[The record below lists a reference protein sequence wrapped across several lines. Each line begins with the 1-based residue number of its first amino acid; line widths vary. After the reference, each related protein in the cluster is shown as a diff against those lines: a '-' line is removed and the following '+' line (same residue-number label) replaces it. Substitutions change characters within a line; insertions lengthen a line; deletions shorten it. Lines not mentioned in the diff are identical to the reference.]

1 VCESLPHEYIDGAL
15 LREMIL
21 AGAAMLERNR
31 ADIDVLNVFP
41 VPDGDTGTNMN
52 MTMVSAVKEISAVN
66 GTVQEVGRALAAG
79 SLRGARGNSGV
90 ILSQIFRGFAR
101 GLEGHDAAGP
111 AEFAQALEEGVKSA
125 YKAVMRPKEGT
136 MLTVA
141 RYSAAQAAERA
152 RAGATVEGV
161 MNAVV
166 ESAEAILAKTPD
178 MLPVLKQAG
187 VVDAGGKGLL
197 YIYMGFR
204 SALLGEAL
212 DVTAAQAEAAPAMH
226 DNAEIVH
233 KDLSEITFGYC
244 TEFFVQ
250 RMHRAVNDSTLD
262 ALRHKLEQLGDSIV
276 VAGDDM
282 LIKVHVHTN
291 DPGKALQLGLDL
303 GELDQVKIDNMR
315 EQNRRITE
323 GEKAPKPYALV
334 AVVMGEGFVEI
345 MKDLNVDKIICCEQT
360 MNPSIEEVYKAVEAT
375 GAEKV
380 FIFPNNKNVFLAAQ
394 QAAEQVVENLGKQ
407 VHVVPTYSIP
417 QGIGGVLA
425 FHPEA
430 SFEENRERIDE
441 AIEQVSSGHIT
452 YAVRDSVMEDKE
464 IKKDDYIGI
473 GNGQLLESDGD
484 LDKVV
489 FGILEKLVQDPDGVI
504 TVYYGQDVEE
514 TDAKALAERI
524 EEKYPD
530 CDVDV
535 YNGGQPL
542 YYYIFS
548 VE

>member
-1 VCESLPHEYIDGAL
+1 LPHEYIDGAL

-21 AGAAMLERNR
+21 AGAAMLERN
-31 ADIDVLNVFP
+31 N
-41 VPDGDTGTNMN
+41 GDTGTNMN

-101 GLEGHDAAGP
+101 GLEGHDTVGP
-111 AEFAQALEEGVKSA
+111 VEFAQALEEGVKSA

-141 RYSAAQAAERA
+141 RYSAAQAIERA

-161 MNAVV
+161 INAV
-166 ESAEAILAKTPD
+166 AKTPD

-212 DVTAAQAEAAPAMH
+212 DVTAAQAQAVPAMH
-226 DNAEIVH
+226 DNAEVVH

-244 TEFFVQ
+244 TEYFVQ

-262 ALRHKLEQLGDSIV
+262 ALRRKLEQLGDSIV

-291 DPGKALQLGLDL
+291 DPGKALQLGLEL

-315 EQNRRITE
+315 EQNRRIKDTE

-360 MNPSIEEVYKAVEAT
+360 MNPSIEEIYRAVEAT

-394 QAAEQVVENLGKQ
+394 QAAEQVAENLGKQ
-407 VHVVPTYSIP
+407 VYVVPTYSIP

-464 IKKDDYIGI
+464 IRKDDYIGI
-473 GNGQLLESDGD
+473 GNGQLLEADGD

-489 FGILEKLVQDPDGVI
+489 FGILDKLVRDPDGVI
-504 TVYYGQDVEE
+504 TLYYGQDVQEA
-514 TDAKALAERI
+514 DARALAERI
-524 EEKYPD
+524 EGKYPD

>member
-1 VCESLPHEYIDGAL
+1 MPHEYIDGAL

-66 GTVQEVGRALAAG
+66 GTVQEVGRALATG

-101 GLEGHDAAGP
+101 GLEGHDTVGP
-111 AEFAQALEEGVKSA
+111 VEFAQALEEGVKSA

-141 RYSAAQAAERA
+141 RYSAAQAIERA

-161 MNAVV
+161 INAVV

-212 DVTAAQAEAAPAMH
+212 DVTAAQAQAVPAMH
-226 DNAEIVH
+226 DNAEVVH

-244 TEFFVQ
+244 TEYFVQ

-262 ALRHKLEQLGDSIV
+262 ALRRKLEQLGDSIV

-291 DPGKALQLGLDL
+291 DPGKALQLGLEL

-315 EQNRRITE
+315 EQNRRIKDTE

-360 MNPSIEEVYKAVEAT
+360 MNPSIEEIYRAVEAT

-407 VHVVPTYSIP
+407 VYVVPTYSIP

-473 GNGQLLESDGD
+473 GNGQLLEADGD

-489 FGILEKLVQDPDGVI
+489 FGILDKLVQDPDGVI
-504 TVYYGQDVEE
+504 TLYYGQDVQE
-514 TDAKALAERI
+514 TDARALAERI